1 MIKVLIIEDETEAR
15 QALVKLLHYINPDI
29 NIVGETTSITESVRF
44 LNNNNIDLALVDVE
58 LKDGNSFEVF
68 KQLKTVDFKVIFTTA
83 FSRYAIKAFKVNAL
97 DYLLKP
103 IDPEELR
110 EAVEKAM
117 AQVYTDNTF
126 KKLLEVS
133 EEKEAQKIVL
143 KTTQERH
150 VIKIAD
156 IVRVEAE
163 GAYTN
168 FVTTTKSILVSK
180 NLKHYETFFADY
192 NFLRPH
198 NSHLINASHVSK
210 IKPTIL
216 IMSNTDEVPISTR
229 KRSEIHKALLSA

>member
-110 EAVEKAM
+110 EVVEKAM